1 MPSQTDVAEPS
12 VEQTD
17 PQLGNLKEVPINLIR
32 ANPRN
37 PRQTFDPRTIER
49 LAASIEEIGLQVPVT
64 VYPDPE
70 RAGGY
75 ILLDGERRF
84 RATKLINRP
93 LIPALV
99 VKAPDASENA
109 VRMFNIH
116 MLREDWREIETAWA
130 LEQIMEE
137 TGKQTDRELQ
147 KLTGLSPDRIRNMK
161 RVLSF
166 PKALQEKVARGE
178 LPFQML
184 VELDKNVL
192 SRRRQEQKADESE
205 PVLPLSVPELR
216 DVFLKKF
223 TEGHESDI
231 VDLRHVGTLF
241 DTAKKTGKVAQRA
254 RNALQS
260 LIKEP
265 EMTIQEAYEVG
276 AASSV
281 ELGKI
286 LRDVAALP
294 SRLEDLLESG
304 LDEDQRREVQSAV
317 QELCRKLAN
326 IDRAIAQ

>member
-1 MPSQTDVAEPS
+1 MPSQTDATLPS

-17 PQLGNLKEVPINLIR
+17 PQLGSLSEVPVDKIR
-32 ANPRN
+32 PNPRN

-49 LAASIEEIGLQVPVT
+49 LANSIEEIGLQVPVT
-64 VYPDPE
+64 VYPDPQH
-70 RAGGY
+70 AGGY

-99 VKAPDASENA
+99 VRAPEASDNA

-116 MLREDWREIETAWA
+116 MLREDWREIETTWA

-137 TGKQTDRELQ
+137 TGKQADRDLQ
-147 KLTGLSPDRIRNMK
+147 KLTGLSMDRIRNMK

-166 PKALQEKVARGE
+166 PKALQEKVGRGE

-184 VELDKNVL
+184 VELDKSVL
-192 SRRRQEQKADESE
+192 SRRRQEQKADQGD

-223 TEGHESDI
+223 TDGPESDI
-231 VDLRHVGTLF
+231 VDLRRVGTLF
-241 DTAKKTGKVAQRA
+241 DTAKKSGKVAQRA
-254 RNALQS
+254 RTALQS
-260 LIKEP
+260 LITEP
-265 EMTIQEAYEVG
+265 QMTIQEAYEVG

-286 LRDVAALP
+286 LRDIAALP
-294 SRLEDLLESG
+294 SRLDDLIDGG
-304 LDEDQRREVQSAV
+304 LDEDQRKEVRSAV
-317 QELCRKLAN
+317 KVLSEKLSE
-326 IDRAIAQ
+326 IERVLT